1 MPGYRLREG
10 ARGAAKAA
18 TALLRTRAVGLYKT
32 AAAAAAAM
40 MDCWLTAVVS
50 SSSSSSSVFG
60 ALCLSVYLSLS
71 LPRRAPASQEDVR
84 G

>member
-50 SSSSSSSVFG
+50 SSSSSSVFG